1 MKLYKF
7 ILPIFAVLAIAS
19 CESYT
24 EDLNDDP
31 NAFVVASS
39 DLIIGQVQLAL
50 MQHMG
55 SNNAR
60 YAAVFNNQMSGGDRQ
75 YLTLNTYSP
84 NRANYNDMWNDTYIS
99 GINNAQLI
107 INDESASE
115 LIRGIAEIL
124 QGTMFADMALLYGD
138 VPFSEAVRPNEF
150 SEPTYDGQAL
160 VVSGGI
166 DLIESG
172 IAKVGA
178 ATIAAGYGGAR
189 LAGGTWAEA
198 GHTLA
203 ARYALASKDYTTA
216 VEHATQ
222 GISSRAN
229 DLVTQHG
236 TAQYNRNLMYQFVI
250 DQRQDY
256 LVATDSHLANLL
268 DGTTA
273 RALTTPGN
281 SLVYASY
288 FLADGTVGS
297 PSYRT
302 LLNTNDGGRYSQTSS
317 MPIATFY
324 ENELILAEAKYN
336 LSKETEALGHL
347 NNVRTAL
354 AAEYSSDATQFPAS
368 SSTGAALKK
377 EILEEKYITLIG
389 ELVVYH
395 DLRRNKNSIGVP
407 NKLTGSQAADGYP
420 QRFLYP
426 QNEVDTNSNVPGAPD
441 SVPTFFS
448 STGLWN

>member
-39 DLIIGQVQLAL
+39 DLIIGQVQLAV

-60 YAAVFNNQMSGGDRQ
+60 YAAVFSNQMSGGDRQ

-84 NRANYNDMWNDTYIS
+84 NRGNYNNMWNNAYID

-107 INDESASE
+107 IKDDTASD

-124 QGTMFADMALLYGD
+124 QGTLFADMALLYGD
-138 VPFSEAVRPNEF
+138 VPFSEAVRPDEF
-150 SEPTYDGQAL
+150 PKPAYDTQAN
-160 VVSGGI
+160 VVSGAI

-172 IAKVGA
+172 ITKVGA
-178 ATIAAGYGGAR
+178 ASIAAGYGGSR

-203 ARYALASKDYTTA
+203 ARYALASKDFA
-216 VEHATQ
+216 LAIDHATQ

-236 TAQYNRNLMYQFVI
+236 NAQYNRNLMYQFVI

-281 SLVYASY
+281 SLIYASY
-288 FLADGTVGS
+288 FLADGTPGS

-302 LLNTNDGGRYSQTSS
+302 LVNTDDGGRYAPTAS
-317 MPIATFY
+317 MPIATYY
-324 ENELILAEAKYN
+324 ENQLILAEAK
-336 LSKETEALGHL
+336 LGTDAAGARGHL
-347 NNVRTAL
+347 NTVRTAL
-354 AAEYSSDATQFPAS
+354 AAQYGSDATGFPAS
-368 SSTGAALKK
+368 TASGAALKK
-377 EILEEKYITLIG
+377 EVLEEKYITLIG
-389 ELVVYH
+389 ELVTYH
-395 DLRRNKNSIGVP
+395 DLRRTGNLIGVP
-407 NKLTGSQAADGYP
+407 NKLNGSTSATGYP

-426 QNEVDTNSNVPGAPD
+426 QNEVDTNKENMPD
-441 SVPTFFS
+441 PLPTFFQPTS
-448 STGLWN
+448 LF

>member
-1 MKLYKF
+1 MKLYKY

-60 YAAVFNNQMSGGDRQ
+60 YASVFNNQMSGGDRQ

-84 NRANYNDMWNDTYIS
+84 NRGNYNDMWNDTYIS

-107 INDESASE
+107 IEDETASD
-115 LIRGIAEIL
+115 LIKGIAKIL
-124 QGTMFADMALLYGD
+124 QGTLYADMALLYGD
-138 VPFSEAVRPNEF
+138 VPRAEAVDPDNFPNPAYE
-150 SEPTYDGQAL
+150 DQLA
-160 VVSGGI
+160 VVNAGI
-166 DLIESG
+166 ALIEEG
-172 IAKVGA
+172 ILAVGG
-178 ATIAAGYGGAR
+178 ATIEAGYGGNR
-189 LAGGTWAEA
+189 LSGGTWAEA
-198 GHTLA
+198 AHTLA
-203 ARYALASKDYTTA
+203 ARYALAA
-216 VEHATQ
+216 GNPGLAINHATA
-222 GISSRAN
+222 GIDDRTN

-268 DGTTA
+268 DGTVN
-273 RALTTPGN
+273 RALNTPAN
-281 SLVYASY
+281 NLIHASY
-288 FLADGTVGS
+288 FIPEGTPGD

-302 LLNTNDGGRYSQTSS
+302 LLNTDAGGRYAQTAS
-317 MPIATFY
+317 MPLATYY
-324 ENELILAEAKYN
+324 ENELILAEAKYATDQN
-336 LSKETEALGHL
+336 AARTHL

-354 AAEYSSDATQFPAS
+354 AEDYGSDITGFPH
-368 SSTGAALKK
+368 ST
-377 EILEEKYITLIG
+377 
-389 ELVVYH
+389 
-395 DLRRNKNSIGVP
+395 
-407 NKLTGSQAADGYP
+407 
-420 QRFLYP
+420 
-426 QNEVDTNSNVPGAPD
+426 
-441 SVPTFFS
+441 
-448 STGLWN
+448 ST

>member
-84 NRANYNDMWNDTYIS
+84 NRANYNDMWNDTYIA

-107 INDESASE
+107 INDEKASD
-115 LIRGIAEIL
+115 LIKGIAEIL

-138 VPFSEAVRPNEF
+138 VPFSQAVKPNEF
-150 SEPTYDGQAL
+150 SEPAYDAQAT

-166 DLIESG
+166 SLIESG
-172 IAKVGA
+172 ITKVGA

-189 LAGGTWAEA
+189 LEGGTWAEA

-203 ARYALASKDYTTA
+203 ARYALASGNNA
-216 VEHATQ
+216 LAISHANQ

-236 TAQYNRNLMYQFVI
+236 NAQYNRNLMYQFVI

-268 DGTTA
+268 DGTVD

-281 SLVYASY
+281 SLIYASY
-288 FLADGTVGS
+288 FLADGTPGE

-302 LLNTNDGGRYSQTSS
+302 LLNTNDGGRYGQTAS
-317 MPIATFY
+317 MPIATYY
-324 ENELILAEAKYN
+324 ENQLILAEAK
-336 LSKETEALGHL
+336 LGSDDAGARGHL

-354 AAEYSSDATQFPAS
+354 AAEYGSDATAFPAS
-368 SSTGAALKK
+368 SSTGAALKM
-377 EILEEKYITLIG
+377 EVLEEKYITLIG
-389 ELVVYH
+389 ELVAFH
-395 DLRRNKNSIGVP
+395 DLRRTGNYIGVP
-407 NKLTGSQAADGYP
+407 NKLTGDTSATGYP

-426 QNEVDTNSNVPGAPD
+426 QNEVDTNSNVPSPL
-441 SVPTFFS
+441 PTFFQTTS
-448 STGLWN
+448 LF

>member
-39 DLIIGQVQLAL
+39 DLIIGQVQLAV

-60 YAAVFNNQMSGGDRQ
+60 YAAVFSNQMSGGDRQ

-84 NRANYNDMWNDTYIS
+84 NRGNYNNMWNNAYID

-107 INDESASE
+107 INDASASD

-124 QGTMFADMALLYGD
+124 QGTLFADMALLYGD
-138 VPFSEAVRPNEF
+138 VPFSEAVRPDEF
-150 SEPTYDGQAL
+150 SEPAYDTQAN
-160 VVSGGI
+160 VVSGAI
-166 DLIESG
+166 ALIESG
-172 IAKVGA
+172 IAKVGTA
-178 ATIAAGYGGAR
+178 SIAAGYGGSR
-189 LAGGTWAEA
+189 LSGGTWAQA
-198 GHTLA
+198 AHTLA
-203 ARYALASKDYTTA
+203 ARYALASGNNA
-216 VEHATQ
+216 LAISHANQ
-222 GISSRAN
+222 GVSSRDG

-236 TAQYNRNLMYQFVI
+236 NAQYNRNLMYQFVI

-281 SLVYASY
+281 SLIYASY

-302 LLNTNDGGRYSQTSS
+302 LLNTDDGGRYAATAS
-317 MPIATFY
+317 MPIATYY
-324 ENELILAEAKYN
+324 ENQLILAEAK
-336 LSKETEALGHL
+336 LGTDDAGARGHL
-347 NNVRTAL
+347 NTVRTAL
-354 AAEYSSDATQFPAS
+354 ANQYGSDATGFPAS
-368 SSTGAALKK
+368 ASSGAVLKK
-377 EILEEKYITLIG
+377 EVLEEKYITLIG
-389 ELVVYH
+389 ELVSYH
-395 DLRRNKNSIGVP
+395 DLRRTGNLIGVP
-407 NKLTGSQAADGYP
+407 NKLNGSTSATEYP

-426 QNEVDTNSNVPGAPD
+426 QSEVDTNSNVPSPL
-441 SVPTFFS
+441 PTFFQTTS
-448 STGLWN
+448 LF

>member
-60 YAAVFNNQMSGGDRQ
+60 YAAVFSNQMSGGDRQ

-84 NRANYNDMWNDTYIS
+84 NRGNYNNMWNNAYID

-107 INDESASE
+107 INDASASD

-124 QGTMFADMALLYGD
+124 QGTLFADMALLYGD
-138 VPFSEAVRPNEF
+138 VPFSEAVRPDEF
-150 SEPTYDGQAL
+150 PKPAYDTQAT
-160 VVSGGI
+160 VVSGAI

-172 IAKVGA
+172 IAKVGTA
-178 ATIAAGYGGAR
+178 SIAAGYGGAR
-189 LAGGTWAEA
+189 LEGGTWAEA

-203 ARYALASKDYTTA
+203 ARYALASGNNA
-216 VEHATQ
+216 LAISHANQ
-222 GISSRAN
+222 GVSSRDG

-236 TAQYNRNLMYQFVI
+236 NAQYNRNLMYQFVI

-281 SLVYASY
+281 SLIYASY

-302 LLNTNDGGRYSQTSS
+302 LLNTDDGGRYAATAS
-317 MPIATFY
+317 MPIATYY
-324 ENELILAEAKYN
+324 ENQLILAEAK
-336 LSKETEALGHL
+336 LGTDDAGARGHL
-347 NNVRTAL
+347 NTVRTAL
-354 AAEYSSDATQFPAS
+354 ATQYGSDATGFPAS
-368 SSTGAALKK
+368 ASSGAVLKK
-377 EILEEKYITLIG
+377 EVLEEKYITLIG
-389 ELVVYH
+389 ELVAFH
-395 DLRRNKNSIGVP
+395 DLRRTGNFIGVP
-407 NKLTGSQAADGYP
+407 NKLTGDTSATGYP

-426 QNEVDTNSNVPGAPD
+426 QNEVDTNSNVPSPL
-441 SVPTFFS
+441 PTFFQTTS
-448 STGLWN
+448 LF

>member
-84 NRANYNDMWNDTYIS
+84 NRANYNDMWNDTYIA

-107 INDESASE
+107 INDEKASD
-115 LIRGIAEIL
+115 LIKGIAQIL

-138 VPFSEAVRPNEF
+138 VPFSQAVQPNEF
-150 SEPTYDGQAL
+150 PEPAYDAQAT

-166 DLIESG
+166 SLIESG
-172 IAKVGA
+172 ITKVGA

-189 LAGGTWAEA
+189 LEGGTWAEA

-203 ARYALASKDYTTA
+203 ARYALASGNNA
-216 VEHATQ
+216 LAISHANQ
-222 GISSRAN
+222 GISSRAD

-236 TAQYNRNLMYQFVI
+236 NAQYNRNLMYQFVI

-268 DGTTA
+268 DGTVD

-281 SLVYASY
+281 SLIYASY
-288 FLADGTVGS
+288 FLADGNPTD

-302 LLNTNDGGRYSQTSS
+302 LINTNDGGRYGQTAS
-317 MPIATFY
+317 MPIATYY
-324 ENELILAEAKYN
+324 ENQLILAEAK
-336 LSKETEALGHL
+336 LGSDDAGARGHL

-354 AAEYSSDATQFPAS
+354 AAEYGSDATAFPAS
-368 SSTGAALKK
+368 SSTGAALKM
-377 EILEEKYITLIG
+377 EVLEEKYITLIG
-389 ELVVYH
+389 ELVAFH
-395 DLRRNKNSIGVP
+395 DLRRTGNYIGVP
-407 NKLTGSQAADGYP
+407 NKLTGDTSATGYP

-426 QNEVDTNSNVPGAPD
+426 QNEVDTNSNVPSPL
-441 SVPTFFS
+441 PTFFQTTS
-448 STGLWN
+448 LF

>member
-60 YAAVFNNQMSGGDRQ
+60 YAAVFSNQMSGGDRQ

-84 NRANYNDMWNDTYIS
+84 NRGNYNDMWNDTYIA

-107 INDESASE
+107 INDDSASD

-138 VPFSEAVRPNEF
+138 VPFSEAVQPNEF
-150 SEPTYDGQAL
+150 PEPAYDAQAT

-166 DLIESG
+166 SLIESG
-172 IAKVGA
+172 IIKVGA
-178 ATIAAGYGGAR
+178 ATVAAGYGGAR
-189 LAGGTWAEA
+189 LEGGTWAEA
-198 GHTLA
+198 AHTLA
-203 ARYALASKDYTTA
+203 ARYALANDDKIKAIS
-216 VEHATQ
+216 HATQ
-222 GISSRAN
+222 GITSRAN
-229 DLVTQHG
+229 DLVTQQG
-236 TAQYNRNLMYQFVI
+236 NAQYNRNLMYQFVI

-268 DGTTA
+268 DGTVD

-281 SLVYASY
+281 SLIYASY
-288 FLADGTVGS
+288 FLADGTPGD

-302 LLNTNDGGRYSQTSS
+302 LVNTNDGGRYAATAS
-317 MPIATFY
+317 MPIATYY
-324 ENELILAEAKYN
+324 ENELILAEAK
-336 LSKETEALGHL
+336 LGSDDSGARGHL
-347 NNVRTAL
+347 NNVRIVL
-354 AAEYSSDATQFPAS
+354 AAQYGSNATGFPAS
-368 SSTGAALKK
+368 SSTGATLKN
-377 EILEEKYITLIG
+377 EILEEKYITLVG
-389 ELVVYH
+389 ELVAYH
-395 DLRRNKNSIGVP
+395 DLRRNSNSIGVP
-407 NKLTGSQAADGYP
+407 TKGNAPQYP

-426 QNEVDTNSNVPGAPD
+426 QNEVDTNTNVPKPL
-441 SVPTFFS
+441 PTFFQ
-448 STGLWN
+448 TIN

>member
-31 NAFVVASS
+31 NGFVVASS
-39 DLIIGQVQLAL
+39 DLIIGQVQLAV

-60 YAAVFNNQMSGGDRQ
+60 YAAVFSNQMSGGDRQ

-84 NRANYNDMWNDTYIS
+84 NRGNYNNMWNNAYID
-99 GINNAQLI
+99 GIKNAQLI
-107 INDESASE
+107 INDEDASD
-115 LIRGIAEIL
+115 LVKGIAEIL
-124 QGTMFADMALLYGD
+124 QGTLFADMALLYGD
-138 VPFSEAVRPNEF
+138 VPFSQAANIKEF
-150 SEPTYDGQAL
+150 PKPSYDAQDNVILGA
-160 VVSGGI
+160 I

-172 IAKVGA
+172 ITKVGA
-178 ATIAAGYGGAR
+178 ASIADGYGGSR
-189 LAGGTWAEA
+189 LAGGTWAQA

-203 ARYALASKDYTTA
+203 ARYALARKDKGTA
-216 VEHATQ
+216 IIHANQ

-236 TAQYNRNLMYQFVI
+236 NAQYNRNLMYQFVI

-273 RALTTPGN
+273 RALTTPGS
-281 SLVYASY
+281 SLIYDSY

-302 LLNTNDGGRYSQTSS
+302 LLNTDDGGRYAATAS
-317 MPIATFY
+317 MPIATYY
-324 ENELILAEAKYN
+324 ENELILAEAN
-336 LSKETEALGHL
+336 LGTDDAGARGHL
-347 NNVRTAL
+347 NKAREVL
-354 AAEYSSDATQFPAS
+354 ATQYGSDATGFPPSPS
-368 SSTGAALKK
+368 SVSGADLRKQV
-377 EILEEKYITLIG
+377 LEEKYITLIG
-389 ELVVYH
+389 ELITYH
-395 DLRRNKNSIGVP
+395 DLRRTKNVIGVP
-407 NKLTGSQAADGYP
+407 NKLDDLPTVLGYP

-426 QNEVDTNSNVPGAPD
+426 QNEVDTNKENLPVPL
-441 SVPTFFS
+441 PTFFQA
-448 STGLWN
+448 TPIYN

>member
-24 EDLNDDP
+24 EDLNSDP
-31 NAFVVASS
+31 NAFVGAPS
-39 DLIIGQVQLAL
+39 DLIIGQVQLAV

-60 YAAVFNNQMSGGDRQ
+60 YAAVFSNQMSGGDRQ

-84 NRANYNDMWNDTYIS
+84 NRGNYNNMWNNAYID

-107 INDESASE
+107 IKDDTASD

-124 QGTMFADMALLYGD
+124 QGTLFADMALLYGD
-138 VPFSEAVRPNEF
+138 VPFSEAVRPDEF
-150 SEPTYDGQAL
+150 PKPAYDTQAN
-160 VVSGGI
+160 VVSGAI

-172 IAKVGA
+172 ITKVGA
-178 ATIAAGYGGAR
+178 ASIAAGYGGSR

-203 ARYALASKDYTTA
+203 ARYALASGDNA
-216 VEHATQ
+216 LAISHATK

-236 TAQYNRNLMYQFVI
+236 NAQYNRNLMYQFVI

-281 SLVYASY
+281 SLIYASY
-288 FLADGTVGS
+288 FLADGTAGE

-302 LLNTNDGGRYSQTSS
+302 LVNTDDGGRYAPTAS
-317 MPIATFY
+317 MPIATYY
-324 ENELILAEAKYN
+324 ENQLILAEAN
-336 LSKETEALGHL
+336 LGGNDAVARGHL
-347 NNVRTAL
+347 NTVRTAL
-354 AAEYSSDATQFPAS
+354 AAQYGSDATGFPAS
-368 SSTGAALKK
+368 TASGAVLRK
-377 EILEEKYITLIG
+377 EVLEEKYITLIG
-389 ELVVYH
+389 ELVTYH
-395 DLRRNKNSIGVP
+395 DLRRNDNFIGVP
-407 NKLTGSQAADGYP
+407 NKLTGDKSATGYP

-426 QNEVDTNSNVPGAPD
+426 QNEVDTNKENLPD
-441 SVPTFFS
+441 PLPTFFQPTS
-448 STGLWN
+448 LF

>member
-60 YAAVFNNQMSGGDRQ
+60 YAAVFSNQMSGGDRQ

-84 NRANYNDMWNDTYIS
+84 NRGNYNDMWNDTYIA

-107 INDESASE
+107 INDDSASD

-138 VPFSEAVRPNEF
+138 VPFSEAVQPNEF
-150 SEPTYDGQAL
+150 PEPAYDAQAT
-160 VVSGGI
+160 VVAGGI
-166 DLIESG
+166 SLIESG
-172 IAKVGA
+172 ITKVGA

-189 LAGGTWAEA
+189 LEGGTWAEA
-198 GHTLA
+198 AHTLA
-203 ARYALASKDYTTA
+203 ARYALASGNNALAIY
-216 VEHATQ
+216 HADR
-222 GISSRAN
+222 GISSRAS
-229 DLVTQHG
+229 DLVTQQG
-236 TAQYNRNLMYQFVI
+236 NAQYNRNLMYQFVI

-268 DGTTA
+268 DGTVD

-281 SLVYASY
+281 SLIYASY
-288 FLADGTVGS
+288 FLADGTPGD

-302 LLNTNDGGRYSQTSS
+302 LVNTNNGGRYAATAS
-317 MPIATFY
+317 MPIATYY
-324 ENELILAEAKYN
+324 ENELILAEAK
-336 LSKETEALGHL
+336 LGSDDSGARGHL
-347 NNVRTAL
+347 NNVRTVL
-354 AAEYSSDATQFPAS
+354 AAQYGSNATGFPAS
-368 SSTGAALKK
+368 SSTGAALKM
-377 EILEEKYITLIG
+377 EVLEEKYITLIG
-389 ELVVYH
+389 ELVAYH
-395 DLRRNKNSIGVP
+395 DLRRTGNFIGVP
-407 NKLTGSQAADGYP
+407 NKLTGDQSATGFP

-426 QNEVDTNSNVPGAPD
+426 QNEVDTNSNVPSPL
-441 SVPTFFS
+441 PTFFQ
-448 STGLWN
+448 TTTLF